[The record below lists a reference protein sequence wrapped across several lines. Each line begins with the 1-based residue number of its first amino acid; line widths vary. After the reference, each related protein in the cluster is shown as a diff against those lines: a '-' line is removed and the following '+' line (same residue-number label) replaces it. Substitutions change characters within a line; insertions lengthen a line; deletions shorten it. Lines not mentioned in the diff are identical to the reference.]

1 MNIFIKIA
9 CRSLA
14 LATFCATAV
23 GPALGQGT
31 MIIQHSGATDPL
43 TEGFVGQAFGGSPV
57 FNDAGVNAWATPS
70 STNSHCNYGYFLS
83 SQQQIETTGANWTFS
98 VDVRVATKHISTDRV
113 AFYAGLD
120 ISSEG
125 YYGLLFDSTPTGDPD
140 EVYLS
145 VNSGPTNIVN
155 LNGAGST
162 YNNYQ
167 LIYNAS
173 ADMAS
178 LWINGVEYADAISP
192 LEPDHGVQ
200 SVYWGSEGG
209 PTFEQANWNL
219 VSLTIPEPSSAAVFL
234 LGSGVLVY
242 VLKRRRFRS

>member
-1 MNIFIKIA
+1 MNKFIKIT

-14 LATFCATAV
+14 LATFCAIAV

-31 MIIQHSGATDPL
+31 MIIQHSGAADPL
-43 TEGFVGQAFGGSPV
+43 TEGFVGHAFGGSPV

-70 STNSHCNYGYFLS
+70 STNSSSSYGYFLS
-83 SQQQIETTGANWTFS
+83 SQQQIETTGANWTFT
-98 VDVRVATKHISTDRV
+98 VNVRVATEHASTNPV
-113 AFYAGLD
+113 AFYAGLEVG
-120 ISSEG
+120 SEG
-125 YYGLLFDSTPTGDPD
+125 YLLLFDSTPTGDPD
-140 EVYLS
+140 ELYLS

-155 LNGAGST
+155 LTGAGST

-178 LWINGVEYADAISP
+178 LWINGVEYTNDISP
-192 LEPDHGVQ
+192 LQQHNGSQ
-200 SVYWGSEGG
+200 VYWGSEG
-209 PTFEQANWNL
+209 TSAYELANWNL
-219 VSLTIPEPSSAAVFL
+219 VSFEITPEPTTICL
-234 LGSGVLVY
+234 LLFGSGVLIY